1 MEILPIS
8 TTIVQ
13 YSEWKRSV
21 RIYVFNGI
29 NGKLALHHAK
39 NCLPLIAV
47 FTLTVANFV
56 VWMCELCSYFF
67 FAIAEG

>member
-21 RIYVFNGI
+21 RIYVLNGI

-47 FTLTVANFV
+47 FTLTVAK
-56 VWMCELCSYFF
+56 LCRVDV
-67 FAIAEG
+67 